1 MNGKQHRILIV
12 DDEPRVAFFFQQHL
26 QLVDE
31 GYEVVAVNSGEE
43 AIQQLRQ
50 GQKFD
55 LLITDLRMPG
65 MDGLE
70 LLREVS
76 HMAPE
81 TRTILV
87 TAYGGADVWAE
98 AERLR
103 TFKSLS
109 KPLKISDLITAVRD
123 ALTAKQEKKSGIIA
137 LTGEVY
143 KLLIGS
149 LESLRLNLGGRAT
162 ILADTDGHI
171 LARTGSTDGLELAT
185 MMSLLGGTTAA
196 SNALAQ
202 QLHYPKPHYLTYFE
216 GPPFDLLA
224 TNIGEQ
230 FLLTLILERSKE
242 KGSRLGLV
250 WLYTQ
255 RTLKELEVLL
265 GRHLTTST
273 PDMGHN
279 FAATVQAELED
290 LFGEATASTP
300 AVAPPV
306 ELAPKAVAA
315 PKVAKATAPPTAA
328 PLQPQL
334 VNKIANMLHKFGLQT
349 KLATEHRL
357 EDLAHVPQGAVA
369 TLILKIVAEGLKNVY
384 QHAQATIV
392 GLSFLYDDETGHIHG
407 RLADDGIG
415 FNMNQPPAYHILDK
429 LQEECTALGGSM
441 EISAYPAQGTNL
453 IFELP
458 LNERF

>member
-1 MNGKQHRILIV
+1 MSDKKHNILIV

-26 QLVDE
+26 ELLDE
-31 GYEVVAVNSGEE
+31 GYVVTAVNSGQE
-43 AIQQLRQ
+43 ALKLLQE

-70 LLREVS
+70 LLSKVS
-76 HMAPE
+76 QMAPA

-103 TFKSLS
+103 TFKALS
-109 KPLKISDLITAVRD
+109 KPLKIADLIAAVRE
-123 ALTAKQEKKSGIIA
+123 ALTQNRQKKSGIIA

-143 KLLIGS
+143 KLLTGS
-149 LESLRLNLGGRAT
+149 LENLRLNLGGRAT
-162 ILADTDGHI
+162 ILADTDGHV
-171 LARTGSTDGLELAT
+171 LVQTGSTGGLELST
-185 MMSLLGGTTAA
+185 MMSLLGGTVAA

-230 FLLTLILERSKE
+230 FLLTLILERRKE
-242 KGSRLGLV
+242 TGSRLGLV

-265 GRHLTTST
+265 GRDLST
-273 PDMGHN
+273 ASPMMGNN
-279 FAATVQAELED
+279 FAATVQSELDD
-290 LFGEATASTP
+290 LFGETTPPVVAEPAAPRPKTAQPT
-300 AVAPPV
+300 AVTTSAPPV
-306 ELAPKAVAA
+306 LMN
-315 PKVAKATAPPTAA
+315 KV
-328 PLQPQL
+328 
-334 VNKIANMLHKFGLQT
+334 ANMLHKFGLQT
-349 KLATEHRL
+349 KLSIEHRL
-357 EDLAHVPQGAVA
+357 DDLGQVPNGMAA
-369 TLILKIVAEGLKNVY
+369 TLIVKIVAEGLKNVY

-392 GLSFLYDDETGHIHG
+392 GLSFLYDDEAGRIHG
-407 RLADDGIG
+407 RLADDGVG
-415 FNMNQPPAYHILDK
+415 FNMNHPPTYHALEK
-429 LQEECTALGGSM
+429 LRAECTALGGLL

-458 LNERF
+458 LRTSH